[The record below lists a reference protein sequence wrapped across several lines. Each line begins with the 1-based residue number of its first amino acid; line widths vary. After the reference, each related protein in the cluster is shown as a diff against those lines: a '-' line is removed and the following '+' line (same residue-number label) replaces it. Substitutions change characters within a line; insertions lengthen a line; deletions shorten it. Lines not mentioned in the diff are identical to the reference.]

1 MSEPVFGLR
10 WIPDGSLRP
19 LRYLPSPQQRAA
31 AEGSGGTAEGPGGA
45 RDLPPAPS
53 PLQQTQHL
61 RLLTQRLADAEE
73 SVRQRSEQ
81 IRWLKEMT
89 KDDARR
95 ARVSRWMSGPL
106 LRVFAAWKRCVRE
119 TVRAAHSTLQQELSE
134 GAVLQREVQG
144 RCDEM
149 MREQLVLRAVLEH
162 FFDSALQRR
171 NTAALATAL
180 RRWGLQRTRLR
191 RRLPYRERR
200 AFGRLCDAVALQR
213 WVRRLTRSAT
223 TRAARTRVRTGL
235 RAWARLLAARQLG
248 ARVARLS
255 CDGPLRAALRRLR
268 RAARRAALLQR
279 ACALL
284 APRTVRRA
292 LRTAWGAWSRVLI
305 LRLSAQ
311 REAEATRA
319 AEATGELGRAR
330 AAQSSAAGEA
340 SRLRAVTSL
349 WGEDE
354 LPAMLQARPPF
365 TPPCPCRRVTATT
378 TPARALTR
386 TRTRTRTPVT
396 PHPTPSHPRTLAAL
410 L

>member
-31 AEGSGGTAEGPGGA
+31 AEGPGGTTEGPGGA

-119 TVRAAHSTLQQELSE
+119 TVRSAHSTLQQELSE

-191 RRLPYRERR
+191 WRLPYRERR

-292 LRTAWGAWSRVLI
+292 LRAAWGAWSRVLI

-354 LPAMLQARPPF
+354 LPAMLQARPP
-365 TPPCPCRRVTATT
+365 PPPPLHAEQQQQQQQQQ
-378 TPARALTR
+378 
-386 TRTRTRTPVT
+386 
-396 PHPTPSHPRTLAAL
+396 
-410 L
+410 

>member
-31 AEGSGGTAEGPGGA
+31 AEGPGGTAEGLGGA

-223 TRAARTRVRTGL
+223 TRAARTRVRAGL
-235 RAWARLLAARQLG
+235 RAWRAGAAARARTTRLRYTALQLRNPAAG
-248 ARVARLS
+248 RAWRAWRARARARREAQALVRHALLGWLHAS
-255 CDGPLRAALRRLR
+255 LGAALRGWAAG
-268 RAARRAALLQR
+268 AARRAR
-279 ACALL
+279 AQQL
-284 APRTVRRA
+284 VRKVWRH
-292 LRTAWGAWSRVLI
+292 RW
-305 LRLSAQ
+305 
-311 REAEATRA
+311 
-319 AEATGELGRAR
+319 
-330 AAQSSAAGEA
+330 
-340 SRLRAVTSL
+340 
-349 WGEDE
+349 
-354 LPAMLQARPPF
+354 P
-365 TPPCPCRRVTATT
+365 
-378 TPARALTR
+378 
-386 TRTRTRTPVT
+386 
-396 PHPTPSHPRTLAAL
+396 
-410 L
+410 

>member
-31 AEGSGGTAEGPGGA
+31 AEGPGGSA
-45 RDLPPAPS
+45 MGPPSHDLPPAPS

-119 TVRAAHSTLQQELSE
+119 SVRAAHSALQQELSE
-134 GAVLQREVQG
+134 GAARQREVQA

-162 FFDSALQRR
+162 FFDSTLQRR
-171 NTAALATAL
+171 NTAALAAAL
-180 RRWGLQRTRLR
+180 RRWGLQRKRLR

-200 AFGRLCDAVALQR
+200 AFGRLCAAVALQR
-213 WVRRLTRSAT
+213 WERRLTRSAT
-223 TRAARTRVRTGL
+223 TRAARTRVRAGL
-235 RAWARLLAARQLG
+235 RAWTRLLAARQDG

-255 CDGPLRAALRRLR
+255 RDWPLRAALRRLR
-268 RAARRAALLQR
+268 RGAWRAALLQR

-284 APRTVRRA
+284 APRTARRA
-292 LRTAWGAWSRVLI
+292 LRVAWGAWSRVLI

-319 AEATGELGRAR
+319 AQATSELSRAR
-330 AAQSSAAGEA
+330 AAQSSAAAEA
-340 SRLRAVTSL
+340 QRLRAVTCL

-365 TPPCPCRRVTATT
+365 
-378 TPARALTR
+378 
-386 TRTRTRTPVT
+386 
-396 PHPTPSHPRTLAAL
+396 HPSHVEQ
-410 L
+410 

>member
-31 AEGSGGTAEGPGGA
+31 AEGPGGTTEGPGGA

-119 TVRAAHSTLQQELSE
+119 TVRSAHSTLQQELSE

-235 RAWARLLAARQLG
+235 RAWARLLASRQLG

-354 LPAMLQARPPF
+354 LPAMLQARSPP
-365 TPPCPCRRVTATT
+365 PPSMQNSSSNNNDDTLSRSPAL
-378 TPARALTR
+378 ARAPAL
-386 TRTRTRTPVT
+386 VT
-396 PHPTPSHPRTLAAL
+396 PHPTPSRPRALAAL

>member
-31 AEGSGGTAEGPGGA
+31 AEGLGGTEGRGGA

-134 GAVLQREVQG
+134 GVVLQREVQG

-162 FFDSALQRR
+162 YFDSTLQRR

-223 TRAARTRVRTGL
+223 TRAARTRVRAGL
-235 RAWARLLAARQLG
+235 RAGARLLAARQLG
-248 ARVARLS
+248 ARVAQLS

-268 RAARRAALLQR
+268 RAARRAALLRR

-284 APRTVRRA
+284 VPRTARRA
-292 LRTAWGAWSRVLI
+292 LRVAWGAWSRVLI

-340 SRLRAVTSL
+340 IRLRAVTSL

-354 LPAMLQARPPF
+354 LPAMLQARPPSA
-365 TPPCPCRRVTATT
+365 PPHRIVTATT
-378 TPARALTR
+378 TTAPARAQLHAHAH
-386 TRTRTRTPVT
+386 
-396 PHPTPSHPRTLAAL
+396 PHPRNPAPHTVALPHPCSLSL